1 MLIVVLIAFNNPE
14 LMNAWDVLFT
24 LDKRWLLLC
33 LLAMVGYVYAEG
45 AGLCTFLRMEGY
57 KVSLN
62 TATHFSFAGIYYANV
77 TPGSSGG
84 QPMQIYLMSQR
95 SIPAGVATS
104 ALTARYFFNQLTL
117 VVMTLL
123 LWLSNRAYVAEHL
136 GNVIPLI
143 ILGCVVNSFCVPSIL
158 LVTFHRSWVEK
169 IVQWGIRFL
178 TKIHI
183 CKKPEQWQASAET
196 TIEHFHGSLMD
207 LVHHPM
213 HLLAQLVISVVEMS
227 CLMVVP
233 LLVYHAMGLTGTPW
247 YHVLTVSFLL
257 FVSASFF

>member
-233 LLVYHAMGLTGTPW
+233 LLV
-247 YHVLTVSFLL
+247 
-257 FVSASFF
+257 

>member
-1 MLIVVLIAFNNPE
+1 M
-14 LMNAWDVLFT
+14 
-24 LDKRWLLLC
+24 
-33 LLAMVGYVYAEG
+33 
-45 AGLCTFLRMEGY
+45 
-57 KVSLN
+57 
-62 TATHFSFAGIYYANV
+62 
-77 TPGSSGG
+77 
-84 QPMQIYLMSQR
+84 
-95 SIPAGVATS
+95 
-104 ALTARYFFNQLTL
+104 
-117 VVMTLL
+117 
-123 LWLSNRAYVAEHL
+123 
-136 GNVIPLI
+136 
-143 ILGCVVNSFCVPSIL
+143 PSIL

-257 FVSASFF
+257 FVSASYTPLPGASGAQEGGFLVYFGSVFTGGTVSVALLVWRFITYYLCLLVGCADSIFPSLRKRVKPIRHEKKGQTKEQS

>member
-123 LWLSNRAYVAEHL
+123 LWLSTWA
-136 GNVIPLI
+136 
-143 ILGCVVNSFCVPSIL
+143 
-158 LVTFHRSWVEK
+158 
-169 IVQWGIRFL
+169 
-178 TKIHI
+178 
-183 CKKPEQWQASAET
+183 
-196 TIEHFHGSLMD
+196 
-207 LVHHPM
+207 
-213 HLLAQLVISVVEMS
+213 MS
-227 CLMVVP
+227 
-233 LLVYHAMGLTGTPW
+233 
-247 YHVLTVSFLL
+247 SR
-257 FVSASFF
+257 